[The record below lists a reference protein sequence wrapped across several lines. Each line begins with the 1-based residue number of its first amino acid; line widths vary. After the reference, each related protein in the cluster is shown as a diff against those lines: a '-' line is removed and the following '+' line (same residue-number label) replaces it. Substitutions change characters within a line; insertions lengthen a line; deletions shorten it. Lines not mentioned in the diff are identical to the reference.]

1 LALSAGDLQEEED
14 KVKDLAK
21 YLKEKA
27 IANLIARLEQNSC
40 EGMPSDSATLKELL
54 HSNGINMRYL
64 GYLADQVQE
73 NKKVAYFRYLLE
85 REVVIRCSKHILNQ
99 YIRDNESSELLGA
112 VIAHLLNCLL
122 APKEFLKRLDDGAV
136 AYEPMTVKKA
146 ADEHQEELR
155 LDSKNDS
162 KV

>member
-1 LALSAGDLQEEED
+1 M
-14 KVKDLAK
+14 
-21 YLKEKA
+21 
-27 IANLIARLEQNSC
+27 ITRLEQNFG
-40 EGMPSDSATLKELL
+40 EGMPSDSTTLKELL
-54 HSNGINMRYL
+54 HSNGINIRYL
-64 GYLADQVQE
+64 GYLADLVKE

-85 REVVIRCSKHILNQ
+85 REVVIRCTKHILNQ

-122 APKEFLKRLDDGAV
+122 APKEFLKRMDDGAV
-136 AYEPMTVKKA
+136 AYEAMTVKKA
-146 ADEHQEELR
+146 ADEHQQELR

>member
-1 LALSAGDLQEEED
+1 MSAGDLQEEED